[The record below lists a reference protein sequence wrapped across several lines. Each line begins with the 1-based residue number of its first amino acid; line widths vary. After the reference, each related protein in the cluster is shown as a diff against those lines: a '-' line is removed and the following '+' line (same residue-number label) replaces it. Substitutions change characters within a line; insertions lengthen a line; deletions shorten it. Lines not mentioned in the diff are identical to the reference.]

1 VPQINAFSKKYRAAA
16 WNMPGYGKSILIG
29 EMSFPSL
36 AGSLLALIDDRGWKK
51 VHLIGHSMGGMIAQ
65 EFAVAHQH
73 RLHSLTLFATSPAF
87 GKPGGDFQKKFVES
101 RLAPLS
107 AGGTMAHL
115 AGSLVDNMMSSHAV
129 SSGKRIAYEC
139 MAGVPPET
147 YRAAIE
153 CIVTFE
159 RRANLPKIG
168 VPTLAV
174 AGELDTIA
182 AAPIVEKMA
191 AKIPA
196 SCYVCLPELGH
207 LANLEDPQAFNAV
220 LGEFLSTVAS

>member
-1 VPQINAFSKKYRAAA
+1 
-16 WNMPGYGKSILIG
+16 MPGYGKSILIG
-29 EMSFPSL
+29 EMSFSSL
-36 AGSLLALIDDRGWKK
+36 AGSLLALIDDRGWRK
-51 VHLIGHSMGGMIAQ
+51 VHLIGHSMGGMVAQ
-65 EFAVAHQH
+65 EFAVAHQD
-73 RLHSLTLFATSPAF
+73 RLHSLTLFATSSAF

-107 AGGTMAHL
+107 AGVTMAHL
-115 AGSLVDNMMSSHAV
+115 AGKLVDNMMSSNAV

-139 MAGVPPET
+139 MAGVSPET

-182 AAPIVEKMA
+182 AASMMEKMA
-191 AKIPA
+191 TKIPT
-196 SCYVCLPELGH
+196 CRYVCLPELGH
-207 LANLEDPQAFNAV
+207 LANLEDPPTFNAV
-220 LGEFLSTVAS
+220 LDDFFSTVKS

>member
-1 VPQINAFSKKYRAAA
+1 
-16 WNMPGYGKSILIG
+16 MPGYGKSALVG

-36 AGSLLALIDDRGWKK
+36 ASSLLALIDHRGWEK
-51 VHLIGHSMGGMIAQ
+51 VHLIGHSMGGMVAQ
-65 EFAVAHQH
+65 EFAIAHQD
-73 RLHSLTLFATSPAF
+73 RLHSLTLFATSSAF
-87 GKPGGDFQKKFVES
+87 GKPGGHFQKKFVES

-107 AGGTMAHL
+107 AGATMADL
-115 AGSLVDNMMSSHAV
+115 ASKLVDTVMSSNV
-129 SSGKRIAYEC
+129 LESSKKIAYEC
-139 MAGVPPET
+139 MAGVSPET

-182 AAPIVEKMA
+182 AASMMEKMA
-191 AKIPA
+191 TKIPT
-196 SCYVCLPELGH
+196 CRYVCLAELGH
-207 LANLEDPQAFNAV
+207 LANLEDPAAFNDV
-220 LGEFLSTVAS
+220 LDDFFSTVKSRAFVL